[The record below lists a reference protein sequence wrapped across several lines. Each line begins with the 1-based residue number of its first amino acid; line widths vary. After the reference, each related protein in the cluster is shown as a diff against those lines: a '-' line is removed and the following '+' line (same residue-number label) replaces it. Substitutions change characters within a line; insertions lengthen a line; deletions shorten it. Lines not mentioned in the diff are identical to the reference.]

1 MEHYKVEELYGKA
14 IKDKRG
20 GDNNIHSWD
29 IGIKGEITQEQRGLL
44 EILLRQ
50 RRNKKW
56 ADLIGIKWM
65 DGMPLTEEMISSFYS
80 HENLHE
86 MLIDLVDKGYLVYEY
101 PKQLIGNRRVPDTTL
116 KKGTILL
123 LVNYHLNFQR
133 YYHQMM
139 YHLLLLQQTYKN

>member
-1 MEHYKVEELYGKA
+1 M
-14 IKDKRG
+14 
-20 GDNNIHSWD
+20 
-29 IGIKGEITQEQRGLL
+29 L

-65 DGMPLTEEMISSFYS
+65 DGMPLSEEMISSFYS

-101 PKQLIGNRRVPDTTL
+101 P
-116 KKGTILL
+116 
-123 LVNYHLNFQR
+123 
-133 YYHQMM
+133 
-139 YHLLLLQQTYKN
+139 